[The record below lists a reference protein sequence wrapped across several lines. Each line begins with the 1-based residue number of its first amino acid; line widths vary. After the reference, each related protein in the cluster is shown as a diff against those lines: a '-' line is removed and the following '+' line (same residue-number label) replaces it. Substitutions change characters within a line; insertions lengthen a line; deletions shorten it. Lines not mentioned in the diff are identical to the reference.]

1 MCLIQ
6 IGSGSASLDTQIEDG
21 FSNFIV
27 KKKIKKKIY
36 IIEAN
41 SIHIDNLKKFY
52 SEYKNIKIFNLAIS
66 SDNTFLKKMVFFYCL
81 NDAPNYQIFSNS
93 KSFVTKHFPNGEI
106 KKKTVECLRIS
117 EFIEKNNIKNI
128 DYLSIDIEGMDY
140 DVLINLNLN
149 KFQIKNISFEHLHL
163 SFFEKIKIVYK
174 LIKHDYYFSGMGF
187 DLRKSD
193 WMFRK
198 RYNLNKLKTYLLPIT
213 PRRIWKR
220 YDFSSLKKNPKTFI
234 SRV

>member
-1 MCLIQ
+1 MERL
-6 IGSGSASLDTQIEDG
+6 
-21 FSNFIV
+21 
-27 KKKIKKKIY
+27 
-36 IIEAN
+36 
-41 SIHIDNLKKFY
+41 
-52 SEYKNIKIFNLAIS
+52 
-66 SDNTFLKKMVFFYCL
+66 
-81 NDAPNYQIFSNS
+81 
-93 KSFVTKHFPNGEI
+93 
-106 KKKTVECLRIS
+106 KKKTVKCLRIS
-117 EFIEKNNIKNI
+117 EFFEQNNIRNI

-174 LIKHDYYFSGMGF
+174 LIKHNYYFSGMGF

-220 YDFSSLKKNPKTFI
+220 YDFSSLKKTPETFI
-234 SRV
+234 PRV

>member
-6 IGSGSASLDTQIEDG
+6 IGSGSASLDTDIEDG
-21 FSNFIV
+21 FSKFII

-41 SIHIDNLKKFY
+41 SIHINNLKKFY
-52 SEYKNIKIFNLAIS
+52 RKYKNIKIFNLAIS
-66 SDNTFLKKMVFFYCL
+66 PDNNFLKKMVFFYCL

-93 KSFVTKHFPNGEI
+93 KSFVIKHFPTGEI
-106 KKKTVECLRIS
+106 KKKTVECLRLS
-117 EFIEKNNIKNI
+117 AFIEKNNIKNI

-149 KFQIKNISFEHLHL
+149 KFKIKNISFEHLHL

-174 LIKHDYYFSGMGF
+174 FIKHDYYFSGMGF

-198 RYNLNKLKTYLLPIT
+198 SYTLHKLKTYLLPIT

-220 YDFSSLKKNPKTFI
+220 YNFFS
-234 SRV
+234 

>member
-6 IGSGSASLDTQIEDG
+6 IGSGSASLDTYIEDG

-52 SEYKNIKIFNLAIS
+52 SKYKNIKIFNLAIS
-66 SDNTFLKKMVFFYCL
+66 SDKTFLKKMVFFYCL

-93 KSFVTKHFPNGEI
+93 KSFVKKYFPNGVI

-117 EFIEKNNIKNI
+117 EFLEKNNIKNI

-149 KFQIKNISFEHLHL
+149 KFKIKNISFEHLHL

-174 LIKHDYYFSGMGF
+174 LIKHNYYFSGMGF

-198 RYNLNKLKTYLLPIT
+198 KYNLNKLKTYLLPIT
-213 PRRIWKR
+213 PRRIWKK
-220 YDFSSLKKNPKTFI
+220 YDFSS
-234 SRV
+234 

>member
-6 IGSGSASLDTQIEDG
+6 IGSGSASLDTYIEDG
-21 FSNFIV
+21 FSNFI
-27 KKKIKKKIY
+27 IKKKLKKNIY

-52 SEYKNIKIFNLAIS
+52 SKYKNIKIFNLAIS
-66 SDNTFLKKMVFFYCL
+66 PDNTFLKKMVFFYCL

-106 KKKTVECLRIS
+106 KKKIVECLRIS
-117 EFIEKNNIKNI
+117 EFLEKNNIKNI

-140 DVLINLNLN
+140 DVLINLDLN
-149 KFQIKNISFEHLHL
+149 KFKIKNISFEHLHL

-193 WMFRK
+193 WMFKK

-220 YDFSSLKKNPKTFI
+220 YDFSSLKKKN
-234 SRV
+234 

>member
-6 IGSGSASLDTQIEDG
+6 IGSGSASLDTHIKDG
-21 FSNFIV
+21 FSNFII

-52 SEYKNIKIFNLAIS
+52 SKYKNIKIFNLAIS
-66 SDNTFLKKMVFFYCL
+66 PDNNFLKKMVFFYCL

-93 KSFVTKHFPNGEI
+93 KSFVKKHFPNGEI
-106 KKKTVECLRIS
+106 KKKIVECLRIS
-117 EFIEKNNIKNI
+117 EFFEKNNIKNM

-140 DVLINLNLN
+140 DVLINLDLN
-149 KFQIKNISFEHLHL
+149 KFKINNISFEHLHL

-198 RYNLNKLKTYLLPIT
+198 NYNSNKLKTFLLPIT
-213 PRRIWKR
+213 PRKIWKR
-220 YDFSSLKKNPKTFI
+220 YNFSSLN
-234 SRV
+234 

>member
-6 IGSGSASLDTQIEDG
+6 IGSGSASLDTYIEDG

-52 SEYKNIKIFNLAIS
+52 SKYKNIKIFNLAIS
-66 SDNTFLKKMVFFYCL
+66 SDKTFLKKMVFFYCL

-93 KSFVTKHFPNGEI
+93 KSFVKKYFPNGVI

-117 EFIEKNNIKNI
+117 EFLEKNNIKNI

-220 YDFSSLKKNPKTFI
+220 YNFSS
-234 SRV
+234 

>member
-1 MCLIQ
+1 MSLIQ
-6 IGSGSASLDTQIEDG
+6 IGSGSASLDKSIEDG
-21 FSNFIV
+21 FSKFII
-27 KKKIKKKIY
+27 KNKIKKKIY

-41 SIHIDNLKKFY
+41 SIHINNLKKFY
-52 SEYKNIKIFNLAIS
+52 RKYKNVKIFNLAIS
-66 SDNTFLKKMVFFYCL
+66 PDNNFLKKMVFFYCL

-93 KSFVTKHFPNGEI
+93 KSFVTKHFPNGQI
-106 KKKTVECLRIS
+106 KKKKVQCLRLS
-117 EFIEKNNIKNI
+117 AFIEKNNIKNI

-149 KFQIKNISFEHLHL
+149 KFKIKNISFEHLHL

-174 LIKHDYYFSGMGF
+174 FIKHDYYFSGMGF

-198 RYNLNKLKTYLLPIT
+198 SYTTNKLKTYLLPIT

-220 YDFSSLKKNPKTFI
+220 YNFFG
-234 SRV
+234 

>member
-6 IGSGSASLDTQIEDG
+6 IGSGSASLDTYIEDG
-21 FSNFIV
+21 FSNFIRKNKF
-27 KKKIKKKIY
+27 KKKIFIV
-36 IIEAN
+36 EAN
-41 SIHIDNLKKFY
+41 SIHLNNLKKFW
-52 SEYKNIKIFNLAIS
+52 ELDKNVKISNVAIIP
-66 SDNTFLKKMVFFYCL
+66 DNIDLKKMDFFYCL
-81 NDAPNYQIFSNS
+81 EDAPNYQIFSNS

-117 EFIEKNNIKNI
+117 EFLDKNNIKNI

-149 KFQIKNISFEHLHL
+149 KFKIKNISFEHLHL

-174 LIKHDYYFSGMGF
+174 LIKHDYYFLGMGF

-193 WMFRK
+193 WMFKK

-220 YDFSSLKKNPKTFI
+220 YDFSSLKKNPR
-234 SRV
+234 SV